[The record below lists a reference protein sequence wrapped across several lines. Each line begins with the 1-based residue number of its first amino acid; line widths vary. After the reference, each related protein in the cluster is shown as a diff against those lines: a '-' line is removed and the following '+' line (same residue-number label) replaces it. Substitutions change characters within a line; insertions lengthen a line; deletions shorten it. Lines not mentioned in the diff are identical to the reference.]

1 MRSYRTTSVAR
12 NYQKPIIEENKPV
25 SQGKCRALLTLNET
39 SNYLLSQ
46 PDAHPLSISVAVAPF
61 KDTNCKI
68 KCKTFMK
75 WQLFISHSLKSKW
88 YYTCLCVYL
97 KFFFIK
103 KDCKVWFYVINIWQL
118 TLPHPLIQ
126 SLCVRYKACFQCGFY
141 ICDNLYQL
149 CNTICKTQSGQ
160 SVYYI
165 C

>member
-97 KFFFIK
+97 KFFFYK
-103 KDCKVWFYVINIWQL
+103 KGLQSVI
-118 TLPHPLIQ
+118 
-126 SLCVRYKACFQCGFY
+126 
-141 ICDNLYQL
+141 L
-149 CNTICKTQSGQ
+149 CNKHMTANPSPPINPKFMHVAFIFVTICINFVILFARHRVDKVFIIYVNT
-160 SVYYI
+160 
-165 C
+165 